1 MRHLGVYLGYV
12 VLKDFFNKLARAYL
26 GRHLGAY
33 LGYKIFNVSLRGYI
47 ISTSET
53 SLAFL

>member
-1 MRHLGVYLGYV
+1 MRHLGAYLGYV
-12 VLKDFFNKLARAYL
+12 ILKDFFNKLARAYL

-47 ISTSET
+47 ISTSEA
-53 SLAFL
+53 S